1 MSRSTKTPSP
11 SKRAQPT
18 ARHDESWQSTSVH
31 GWVPFVA
38 DLFEREPLRIRRG
51 EPLPVRRPEALT
63 KEALEAAAGAITC
76 GSVAFLCRRGGWRAI
91 NVSLPGAERPQT
103 RTRVTAPEIWR
114 ASPQGQQLRFGQES
128 IDAALLLYNAIC
140 YASGKRPAKFAN
152 SELFATA
159 MPAQFERAGDL
170 IAHHVC
176 WARVHEAPFR
186 IEQATWEYLSKTNPL
201 TCIARLDART
211 FGSKRTAQKGAHDY
225 IARLMRPD
233 MQPLWPW
240 LAPHL
245 VACWERELATRWDS
259 LRRFDRLNEGMAALF
274 GALLEYARREERI
287 DLCRPLV
294 SLFLS
299 HFADEEAPTKWE
311 ASFGRLAREL
321 KIADRQRYRNTW
333 AEAIETAWQLWEI
346 YREARAPHP
355 IDRLASEAVYMGRVE
370 GTNLEEVAWRA
381 RRFGEQLR
389 GVIS

>member
-1 MSRSTKTPSP
+1 MSRSTKNPS
-11 SKRAQPT
+11 STKRVHPT
-18 ARHDESWQSTSVH
+18 ARHDDSWQCMSVH

-51 EPLPVRRPEALT
+51 EPLPLRRPEALT

-76 GSVAFLCRRGGWRAI
+76 GSVAFLCRRGGWRALD
-91 NVSLPGAERPQT
+91 VALPGAERPRP
-103 RTRVTAPEIWR
+103 RTRVVDPAIWR
-114 ASPQGQQLRFGQES
+114 DSPQGQRLTFGQES

-159 MPAQFERAGDL
+159 MPANFDRAGDL
-170 IAHHVC
+170 IAHHIC
-176 WARVHEAPFR
+176 WTRIHEAPFR

-211 FGSKRTAQKGAHDY
+211 FGSRRTAQRGAEAY
-225 IARLMRPD
+225 IERMMRAD
-233 MQPLWPW
+233 IQPLWPW

-245 VACWERELATRWDS
+245 VSCWERELATRWDS
-259 LRRFDRLNEGMAALF
+259 LRRFDRLNQGMASLF
-274 GALLEYARREERI
+274 GALLEYARREERL

-299 HFADEEAPTKWE
+299 HLADEEATAKWE
-311 ASFGRLAREL
+311 ASFGRLAHEL

-333 AEAIETAWQLWEI
+333 AEAIETGWQLWEL
-346 YREARAPHP
+346 YRQARATHP
-355 IDRLASEAVYMGRVE
+355 IDRVASEAVYMGLAE
-370 GTNLEEVAWRA
+370 GTDLEAIAWRA